1 MEKKYFLLLLLF
13 SGLVFNVLATELPQR
28 PQTEANVFG
37 HVVDAK
43 SGEHLAFVNIIVK
56 GTRIGT
62 MTDATGHYF
71 LAHLPLGDQT
81 LMVAS
86 IGYATAEVKVNLVS
100 RRSQEVDI
108 VLEPVSINL
117 QEVVFTASPTA
128 SGFRYQPD
136 AVLLGEM
143 LQKKTEVSFG
153 EMLNGQPGLA
163 MRSFG
168 SAPAR
173 PVIRGLDGDRILIL
187 ENGERMGDISESSAD
202 HAISLDPLAASRIE
216 VVRGPAS
223 LLYGSSALGGVINL
237 MTSDIPDEAIEK
249 PNGVLSLS
257 GASMNSMGAGFG
269 RITAGNGKRAATA
282 RFAFRNAG
290 DITTPEGKLPG
301 TSLQNYDGA
310 AGWGFNNTKSS
321 GGLALSLANQR
332 FEIPE
337 FIDEPDQQVEIRV
350 NRQSLQGRFK
360 SEREGF
366 FDKSQ
371 IRFNA
376 VRFHQQEVEI
386 ETKTDGSRHEEVE
399 LTYEQYSFNSTLTLQ
414 HKARS
419 IFDRGAM
426 GASLQAK
433 MLDIE
438 GGDVFTPGEQ
448 RFTTGIFTFQEIPL
462 SNIMRLQFGLR
473 LDLQYVQ
480 AMKNSIFQQISHSR
494 TTLNYSG
501 SIGLNHRPLPGVEVG
516 GQFARSHRN
525 PSVVELFS
533 NGPHLGAGTY
543 EVGSPDLKDEI
554 GHGGDFFIKYER
566 NKHKIELATFV
577 NYFRNFII
585 FQPTGETHPS
595 SGYPIFRY
603 EGDEALLMGGE
614 LVFNTQLFRL
624 IELTTTLDYVNGRRA
639 SGGKTADFL
648 PMIPPFRFGLDIER
662 DFGKAWIG
670 ARMQA
675 VAKQNRVAPDE
686 PATNGYLLLG
696 FNAGFRINSSGRHVL
711 AVRVDNALN
720 NTYRDHLS
728 RVEDRGFPM
737 PGRNINLSYRWFF

>member
-1 MEKKYFLLLLLF
+1 MKSRQFFLIVLLLVPF
-13 SGLVFNVLATELPQR
+13 VNALATETPQR
-28 PQTEANVFG
+28 PQTEANIFG

-43 SGEHLAFVNIIVK
+43 SGEHLAFVNILVK

-71 LAHLPLGDQT
+71 LAHLPIGEQT

-86 IGYATAEVKVNLVS
+86 IGYATAEVKVTMVE
-100 RRSQEVDI
+100 RRSVEVDI
-108 VLEPVSINL
+108 ALEPVSINL

-202 HAISLDPLAASRIE
+202 HAISLDPLAASRVE

-237 MTSDIPDEAIEK
+237 MTSDIPDEGADK
-249 PNGVLSLS
+249 PSGVVSLS

-269 RITAGNGKRAATA
+269 RITTGNGKQAATA
-282 RFAFRNAG
+282 RMAFRKAG

-310 AGWGFNNTKSS
+310 AGWGFNNSKSA
-321 GGLALSLANQR
+321 GGVALSLSNQR

-337 FIDEPDQQVEIRV
+337 FINQPDQQVEIRV
-350 NRQSLQGRFK
+350 NRQSLQGRIK
-360 SEREGF
+360 SERDGF

-371 IRFNA
+371 FRFNA

-386 ETKTDGSRHEEVE
+386 ETKPDGNKVEEVE
-399 LTYEQYSFNSTLTLQ
+399 LTYQQYSFNSTLTMQ

-419 IFDRGAM
+419 IFDRGAL
-426 GASLQAK
+426 GASFQAK
-433 MLDIE
+433 VLDIDGE
-438 GGDVFTPGEQ
+438 DVFTPGEQ
-448 RFTTGIFTFQEIPL
+448 RYTTGIFSFQEIPL

-473 LDLQYVQ
+473 FDLQHVR
-480 AMKNSIFQQISHSR
+480 AMKNSVFQQVNHSR
-494 TTLNYSG
+494 TSLNYSG
-501 SIGLNHRPLPGVEVG
+501 SIGLNHRPLPGIEVG

-543 EVGSPDLKDEI
+543 EIGNPSLKDEI
-554 GHGGDFFIKYER
+554 GHGGDFFIKLER
-566 NKHKIELATFV
+566 NKHTIELATFV

-585 FQPTGETHPS
+585 FQPTGLTDS
-595 SGYPIFRY
+595 ISGYPVFRY
-603 EGDEALLMGGE
+603 EGDEAMLLGGE
-614 LVFNTQLFRL
+614 LVYKTQLFQS
-624 IELTTTLDYVNGRRA
+624 IDLTTTLDYVNGRRA
-639 SGGKTADFL
+639 SNGKSGDYL
-648 PMIPPFRFGLDIER
+648 PMIPPFRLSWDVEY
-662 DFGKAWIG
+662 DFGKGWVG
-670 ARMQA
+670 AKMQA
-675 VAKQNRVAPDE
+675 VAKQDRVSPDE
-686 PATNGYLLLG
+686 EITNGYVLLG
-696 FNAGFRINSSGRHVL
+696 FNAGVRVNKLGRHVMAL
-711 AVRVDNALN
+711 RIDNALN
-720 NTYRDHLS
+720 STYRDHLS
-728 RVEDRGFPM
+728 RVEDRGFSM
-737 PGRNINLSYRWFF
+737 PGRNLNLSYRWFF